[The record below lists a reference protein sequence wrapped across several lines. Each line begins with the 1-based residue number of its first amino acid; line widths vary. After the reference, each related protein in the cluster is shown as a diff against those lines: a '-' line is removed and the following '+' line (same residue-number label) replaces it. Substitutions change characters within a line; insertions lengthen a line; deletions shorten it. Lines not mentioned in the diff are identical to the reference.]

1 MKSMKQQMTAFSEF
15 LEDKVDGCMLTDK
28 RDGKICSS
36 ECARREREALGASL
50 LMGPP
55 RDWAQDR

>member
-1 MKSMKQQMTAFSEF
+1 MKSIKQQMTAFSEF

-36 ECARREREALGASL
+36 ECARRELERLWEPAC
-50 LMGPP
+50 
-55 RDWAQDR
+55 